1 MSIMINLN
9 KNSFKRIVIAAYRL
23 PFKFVH
29 KDGKMHAIQNSG
41 GLVSAIL
48 SLSNKIREVNYGD
61 IQEKTVWIGKS
72 DNSPKE
78 LGSEPIENDVF
89 KIEPVFIFDSVNDK
103 FYGGFCN
110 DLIWPLFHYFPSLA
124 VFDTSY
130 FENYQKAN
138 LLFYE
143 ALKKV
148 IKPGDFIWIHDYQL
162 FLLPALI
169 RKDFPKA
176 CISFFHHIPFPSYE
190 VFRILPREWR
200 NEILK
205 GLLGAD
211 LLGFHTND
219 YAQYFIK
226 SVRRCLG
233 YETSL
238 NIIYA
243 DGRMVKSDAF
253 PIGIDYAKFNETVG
267 VAETAKYI
275 TRLNKQKRSQQ
286 LIFSVDRLDY
296 TKGFLSRLAAYE
308 EFLDRHKSMHGKV
321 IFNMVI
327 VPSRDTIARYQD
339 MKKEIEATVG
349 RINGKFSTLDWRP
362 IIYQYKSL
370 KFNEMVALYNI
381 SDVALITPIRDG
393 MNLVA
398 KEFVAC
404 QVQNPGV
411 LILSEM
417 AGASV
422 ELSGAILVNPTD
434 RNEIADAI
442 YKALLMPKEERAER
456 MAKMQEHIR
465 NYDVFSWASD
475 ILNNSQKTKI
485 EQEVFKVKFFN
496 ALIEKEIVQ
505 EYKKAKRVIL
515 FFDYDGTLVPI
526 RSRPELA
533 IPEKKTLEFTEKLA
547 QINNVVIISGRDRD
561 FLDKWFAKLPVSI
574 IAEHGAFIKSP
585 ERDWMQ
591 LNDSENSWKEKIL
604 PILQR
609 YMNRCNGAFIEEK
622 NASLCWHYRN
632 AEADLAFL
640 RTIELREELT
650 EVISNN
656 LPLQILEGH
665 KVIEIK
671 KTGYS
676 KGTAALKMINNREFD
691 FILAIGDD
699 KTDEE
704 LFAALPPSAYT
715 MKVGKEPSV
724 AKYNFQKQS
733 EVIGFLNCLLTCE

>member
-1 MSIMINLN
+1 MIQPT
-9 KNSFKRIVIAAYRL
+9 KNNFKRIVIVAYRL
-23 PFKFVH
+23 PFKFVQ
-29 KDGKMHAIQNSG
+29 KGGKMHAIQNAG

-48 SLSNKIREVNYGD
+48 SLSDKMHDVNYGN
-61 IQEKTVWIGKS
+61 IHEKTVWIGKS

-78 LGSEPIENDVF
+78 FGAGPIENEIFD
-89 KIEPVFIFDSVNDK
+89 IEPVFIPDSINDK

-110 DLIWPLFHYFPSLA
+110 DLVWPLFHYFPSLA
-124 VFDTSY
+124 VFDNSY
-130 FENYQKAN
+130 YDSYQKAN

-148 IKPGDFIWIHDYQL
+148 IQPGDFIWVHDYQL
-162 FLLPALI
+162 FFLPALI

-176 CISFFHHIPFPSYE
+176 NISFFLHIPFPSYE

-200 NEILK
+200 NEVLK

-211 LLGFHTND
+211 LIGFHTND
-219 YAQYFIK
+219 YSQYFIK

-243 DGRMVKSDAF
+243 EGRTVKSDAF
-253 PIGIDYAKFNETVG
+253 PIGIDYNKFNETVG
-267 VAETAKYI
+267 VTETAKYA
-275 TRLNKQKRSQQ
+275 TRLNKQKRNLQ

-296 TKGFLSRLAAYE
+296 TKGFLQRLAGYE
-308 EFLDRHKSMHGKV
+308 EFLERHKSMHGKV

-327 VPSRDTIARYQD
+327 VPSRDTIVRYQD

-349 RINGKFSTLDWRP
+349 RINGKFNTLEWRP
-362 IIYQYKSL
+362 ISYQYKSL

-404 QVQNPGV
+404 QTENPGV

-422 ELSGAILVNPTD
+422 ELSEAILVNPTD
-434 RNEIADAI
+434 RAEVSEAI
-442 YKALLMPKEERAER
+442 FKALTMPHEERAQR
-456 MAKMQEHIR
+456 MEKMQQQIK
-465 NYDVFSWASD
+465 NYDVFSWAND
-475 ILNNSQKTKI
+475 ILNNMQKTKI

-496 ALIEKEIVQ
+496 AVIEKEIVQ
-505 EYKKAKRVIL
+505 AYKAAKSAIL

-526 RSRPELA
+526 RPRPELA
-533 IPEKKTLEFTEKLA
+533 IPEKQTLELTEKLA
-547 QINNVVIISGRDRD
+547 KTTNVVIVSGRDKV
-561 FLDKWFAKLPVSI
+561 FLEKWFSKLPVSV
-574 IAEHGAFIKSP
+574 IAEHGAFIKSS
-585 ERDWMQ
+585 EGEWQ
-591 LNDSENSWKEKIL
+591 QVNDTDTSWKEKIN

-609 YMNRCNGAFIEEK
+609 YVNRCKGAFIEEK
-622 NASLCWHYRN
+622 DSSLCWHYRN
-632 AEADLAFL
+632 AEPDLAFL

-671 KTGYS
+671 RAGYS
-676 KGTAALKMINNREFD
+676 KGTAALRMINNRDFD

-704 LFAALPPSAYT
+704 LFAALPSNAYT
-715 MKVGKEPSV
+715 MKVGKAPTV
-724 AKYNFQKQS
+724 ARYNFQKQT
-733 EVIGFLNCLLTCE
+733 EVIGFLNCLLSCE

>member
-1 MSIMINLN
+1 MINLN
-9 KNSFKRIVIAAYRL
+9 KNSFKRIVIVAYRL
-23 PFKFVH
+23 PFKFVQ
-29 KDGKMHAIQNSG
+29 KGGKMQAIQNSG

-48 SLSNKIREVNYGD
+48 SLSDKIHDVNHGVD
-61 IQEKTVWIGKS
+61 MEKTVWIGKS

-78 LGSEPIENDVF
+78 FGSGPIENDIF
-89 KIEPVFIFDSVNDK
+89 DIEPVFIPDSVNDK

-110 DLIWPLFHYFPSLA
+110 DLVWPLFHYFPSLS

-130 FENYQKAN
+130 FESYQKAN
-138 LLFYE
+138 LMFYE
-143 ALKKV
+143 VLKKV
-148 IKPGDFIWIHDYQL
+148 IKPGDFIWVHDYQL
-162 FLLPALI
+162 FFLPALI

-176 CISFFHHIPFPSYE
+176 NISFFLHIPFPSYE

-200 NEILK
+200 DEILK

-211 LLGFHTND
+211 LIGFHTND

-243 DGRMVKSDAF
+243 EGRTVKSDAF
-253 PIGIDYAKFNETVG
+253 PIGIDFYKFNETID
-267 VAETAKYI
+267 VAETGKYV
-275 TRLNKQKRSQQ
+275 TQLNKQKRNLQ

-296 TKGFLSRLAAYE
+296 TKGLLQRLAGYE
-308 EFLDRHKSMHGKV
+308 EFLDKHKSMHGKV

-349 RINGKFSTLDWRP
+349 RINGKFNTLEWRP
-362 IIYQYKSL
+362 ISYQYQSL

-398 KEFVAC
+398 KEYVAC
-404 QVQNPGV
+404 QGENPGV

-422 ELSGAILVNPTD
+422 ELSEAILVNPTD
-434 RNEIADAI
+434 RIEISDAI
-442 YKALLMPKEERAER
+442 YKALIMPKEERKER
-456 MAKMQEHIR
+456 MTKMKEQIR

-475 ILNNSQKTKI
+475 ILNNTQKAKI

-496 ALIEKEIVQ
+496 AVVEKEILQ
-505 EYKKAKRVIL
+505 AYKKSKQSIL

-526 RSRPELA
+526 RPRPELA
-533 IPEKKTLEFTEKLA
+533 IPEKQTLELTEKLA
-547 QINNVVIISGRDRD
+547 KATNVVIVSGRDKV
-561 FLDKWFAKLPVSI
+561 FLEKWFSKLPVSI
-574 IAEHGAFIKSP
+574 IAEHGAFIKA
-585 ERDWMQ
+585 RDGVWQ
-591 LNDSENSWKEKIL
+591 HVNDTDTTWKEKIH

-609 YMNRCNGAFIEEK
+609 YVNRCKGAFIEEK
-622 NASLCWHYRN
+622 DSSLCWHYRN
-632 AEADLAFL
+632 AESDLAFL
-640 RTIELREELT
+640 RMIELREELT

-671 KTGYS
+671 RTGYS
-676 KGTAALKMINNREFD
+676 KGTAALKMINNIDYD

-704 LFAALPPSAYT
+704 LFAALPSNAYT
-715 MKVGKEPSV
+715 MKVGKDPSV
-724 AKYNFQKQS
+724 AKFNFQKQT
-733 EVIGFLNCLLTCE
+733 EVISFLNCLLSCE

>member
-1 MSIMINLN
+1 MINLN
-9 KNSFKRIVIAAYRL
+9 KNNFKRIVIVAYRL

-29 KDGKMHAIQNSG
+29 KDGKMHAAQNAG

-48 SLSNKIREVNYGD
+48 SLSSKISDVNYGN
-61 IQEKTVWIGKS
+61 IKEKTVWIGKS

-78 LGSEPIENDVF
+78 FGAGPIENDIF
-89 KIEPVFIFDSVNDK
+89 DIEPVFIPDSVNDK

-138 LLFYE
+138 LLFYG

-162 FLLPALI
+162 FFLPALI

-176 CISFFHHIPFPSYE
+176 NISFFLHIPFPSYE

-200 NEILK
+200 NEVLK

-211 LLGFHTND
+211 LIGFHTND

-243 DGRMVKSDAF
+243 EGRLVKSDAF
-253 PIGIDYAKFNETVG
+253 PIGIDYDKFNQTVG
-267 VAETAKYI
+267 VAETAKYVS
-275 TRLNKQKRSQQ
+275 RLNKQKRSQQ

-296 TKGFLSRLAAYE
+296 TKGFLSRLAGYE

-339 MKKEIEATVG
+339 MKREIEATVG

-404 QVQNPGV
+404 QVQDPGV

-422 ELSGAILVNPTD
+422 ELSEAILVNPTD

-442 YKALLMPKEERAER
+442 FKALSMPHEERAQR
-456 MAKMQEHIR
+456 MAKMQQQIR
-465 NYDVFSWASD
+465 NYDVFSWAND
-475 ILNNSQKTKI
+475 ILNNSQKAKI

-496 ALIEKEIVQ
+496 TLIEKEIVR
-505 EYKKAKRVIL
+505 EYKKAKRAIL

-526 RSRPELA
+526 SPRPELA
-533 IPEKKTLEFTEKLA
+533 IPEKQTLELAEKLA
-547 QINNVVIISGRDRD
+547 QTNSVVIISGRDRV
-561 FLDKWFAKLPVSI
+561 FLEQWFGKLPVSI
-574 IAEHGAFIKSP
+574 IAEHGAFIKLP
-585 ERDWMQ
+585 EVDWMQ
-591 LNDSENSWKEKIL
+591 LNDSDNSWKEKIQ

-609 YMNRCNGAFIEEK
+609 YMNRCKGAFIEEK

-656 LPLQILEGH
+656 MPLQILEGH

-704 LFAALPPSAYT
+704 LFAALPSTAYT

>member
-1 MSIMINLN
+1 MINLN
-9 KNSFKRIVIAAYRL
+9 KNSFKRIVIVAYRL

-48 SLSNKIREVNYGD
+48 SLSDKIHDVNYGD
-61 IQEKTVWIGKS
+61 IMEKTVWIGKS
-72 DNSPKE
+72 DNNPKE
-78 LGSEPIENDVF
+78 FGSEPIQNEIF
-89 KIEPVFIFDSVNDK
+89 EIEPVFIPDSVNDK

-124 VFDTSY
+124 VFDTAY
-130 FENYQKAN
+130 YENYKKAN

-148 IKPGDFIWIHDYQL
+148 IRPGDFIWVHDYQL
-162 FLLPALI
+162 FFLPSLI
-169 RKDFPKA
+169 RKDFPRA
-176 CISFFHHIPFPSYE
+176 NISFFLHIPFPSYE
-190 VFRILPREWR
+190 VYRILPKEWR

-211 LLGFHTND
+211 LVGFHTND
-219 YAQYFIK
+219 YTQYFIK

-243 DGRMVKSDAF
+243 EGRLVKADAF
-253 PIGIDYAKFNETVG
+253 PIGIDYDKFSETVNT
-267 VAETAKYI
+267 VETAKYVSK
-275 TRLNKQKRSQQ
+275 LNKQKHNQQ

-296 TKGFLSRLAAYE
+296 TKGLLYRLAGYE
-308 EFLDRHKSMHGKV
+308 AFLDQHKSMQGKV
-321 IFNMVI
+321 IFHMVI

-349 RINGKFSTLDWRP
+349 RINGKFSTLEWRP
-362 IIYQYKSL
+362 ISYQYKSL

-381 SDVALITPIRDG
+381 SDVAFITPIRDG

-398 KEFVAC
+398 KEFIAC
-404 QVQNPGV
+404 QVLNPGV

-422 ELSGAILVNPTD
+422 ELSEAILVNPTD
-434 RNEIADAI
+434 RGEIAEAL
-442 YKALLMPKEERAER
+442 YKALTMPKDERAQR
-456 MAKMQEHIR
+456 LRKMQEQIK

-475 ILNNSQKTKI
+475 ILNNTQKAKI

-496 ALIEKEIVQ
+496 AVVEKEIVA
-505 EYKKAKRVIL
+505 EYKKAKESIL

-526 RSRPELA
+526 QSHPALA
-533 IPEKKTLEFTEKLA
+533 IPEKQTLELTEKLA
-547 QINNVVIISGRDRD
+547 RQNNVVIVSGRDRK
-561 FLDKWFAKLPVSI
+561 FLEKWFSDLPVSI
-574 IAEHGAFIKSP
+574 IAEHGAFSKSLGG
-585 ERDWMQ
+585 EWVQ
-591 LNDSENSWKEKIL
+591 NIDSDNSWKEKIY

-609 YMNRCNGAFIEEK
+609 YVNRCKGAFIEEK
-622 NASLCWHYRN
+622 NSALCWHYRN
-632 AEADLAFL
+632 AEPDLAFL
-640 RTIELREELT
+640 RAIELREELA

-656 LPLQILEGH
+656 LPLQIMEGH
-665 KVIEIK
+665 KVMEVK
-671 KTGYS
+671 MTGYS
-676 KGTAALKMINNREFD
+676 KGTAATKILNNKDYD

-724 AKYNFQKQS
+724 ARYNFQKQA
-733 EVIGFLNCLLTCE
+733 EVIGFLNCLLNCE